1 MDSNAD
7 SSTTSL
13 LADEHR
19 YQICE
24 ISEDDNDDD
33 TTIQIWTTDFG
44 QWCDS
49 LLLGSC
55 CVALS
60 GKLRV
65 LPQSS
70 YFSRAGR
77 PSDNTKVSRVIFGRG
92 YMMRWLRDMKIASL
106 RTRALRTCIL

>member
-24 ISEDDNDDD
+24 ISEDDDDD

-49 LLLGSC
+49 LLLGSR
-55 CVALS
+55 CVAL
-60 GKLRV
+60 GRKLRV

-77 PSDNTKVSRVIFGRG
+77 PSENTKVSRVIFGRR
-92 YMMRWLRDMKIASL
+92 YMMRWLRVNRIIAN
-106 RTRALRTCIL
+106 